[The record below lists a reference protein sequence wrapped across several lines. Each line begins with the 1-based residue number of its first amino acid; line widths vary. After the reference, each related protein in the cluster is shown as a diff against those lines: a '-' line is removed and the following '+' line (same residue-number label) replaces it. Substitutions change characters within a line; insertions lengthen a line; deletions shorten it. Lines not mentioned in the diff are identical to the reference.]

1 MNKKTITDIDVKGKK
16 CLVRVDFNVPMKD
29 GVITDENRII
39 GALPTIKYLMEHGAK
54 VVLCSHMGKP
64 HNVFDNKIKLNK
76 KEKAKI
82 EALPEEER
90 AAATAEAIE
99 KAKKDVK
106 KFSLAPVA
114 ARLNELLDN
123 KVTFATDVIGPD
135 AKEKVAALKDG
146 ECVLLEN
153 LRFHAGEE
161 GRDENFCK
169 ALAEY
174 ADVYVNDAF
183 GTAHRSH
190 ASTAAIVEYGFV
202 KTAVCGFLIEKELS
216 VMADSLEHPVHPF
229 IAILGGAK
237 IADKL
242 NVINNLLDKCDALII
257 GGGMAY
263 TFLKAQGGKEGLSL
277 VDDEKLEYCE
287 NMLDKAEILGKEI
300 YLPVDSAIVPAFPD
314 PIDAPVTVEYV
325 DSKSIPDDKMGLD
338 IGVKTQELFANVI
351 KGAKTVIW
359 NGPMGVFENPTL
371 AKGTYAVAEALA
383 SLHGTGATT
392 IIGGGDSAAAVQQ
405 LGFADKM
412 THISTGGG
420 ASLELFEGKVL
431 PGIACLN
438 DKD

>member
-64 HNVFDNKIKLNK
+64 HNVFDDKIKLNK

-123 KVTFATDVIGPD
+123 KVTFATDVIGLD